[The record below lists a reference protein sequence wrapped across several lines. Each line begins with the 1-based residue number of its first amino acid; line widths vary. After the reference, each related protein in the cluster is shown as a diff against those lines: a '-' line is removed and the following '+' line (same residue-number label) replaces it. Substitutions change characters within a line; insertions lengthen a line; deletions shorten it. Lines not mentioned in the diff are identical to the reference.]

1 MPTAHRTFHQGLK
14 CFSKIDP
21 EMGCFDVLH
30 WMFYTTAAAETFEN
44 GGGGK
49 GDTTTLDTLHSQ
61 NETQLNSTKAAGE
74 GVRKQSR
81 GLL

>member
-1 MPTAHRTFHQGLK
+1 
-14 CFSKIDP
+14 
-21 EMGCFDVLH
+21 MGRFDVLR
-30 WMFYTTAAAETFEN
+30 WINVAAETFED

-61 NETQLNSTKAAGE
+61 NETQLNGTKAAGGE